1 MADYTGKVTAYN
13 GHPMYEGRPVGA
25 FSDPIGTASD
35 FVFNAGYD
43 LADMFGGLGTMGSAV
58 TAVI

>member
-35 FVFNAGYD
+35 FVFNGGYD
-43 LADMFGGLGTMGSAV
+43 LADMFSLSG
-58 TAVI
+58 